1 MALARDEKHTIL
13 VEIGVVRPASDLVGR
28 NSVRFDGSSTHRN
41 DLIERL
47 RTTECAV
54 STLGS
59 DWLRVGNFKVPPL
72 RIAGEQ
78 QNEHR

>member
-1 MALARDEKHTIL
+1 MALARDEVHTIL

-28 NSVRFDGSSTHRN
+28 NFVRFDGSSTHRH

-47 RTTECAV
+47 RTAECAV

-59 DWLRVGNFKVPPL
+59 DWLRVGSFKVPDTSQD
-72 RIAGEQ
+72 GGGTTK
-78 QNEHR
+78 